1 MIATASS
8 LPSSALIVDPSP
20 DDRAFFADTLI
31 GSGFHVVVAETFHE
45 ARELLVHHH
54 PNIIVTEL
62 RLGEYNGLHLLMR
75 AKARHQD
82 LAAIVTSTWLDPV
95 LQAETERMRGTF
107 LPKPIAREDALA
119 AVLRTCFRD
128 SAEDAPIRPPF
139 ERRQTIRR
147 VALLPVD
154 GESERRRLAERRR
167 HYALSPDSALVIG

>member
-8 LPSSALIVDPSP
+8 LPLSALIVDPRP
-20 DDRAFFADTLI
+20 DDKAFFAETLI
-31 GSGFHVVVAETFHE
+31 GAGFHVLVAETFHE
-45 ARELLVHHH
+45 ARELLEHHS

-75 AKARHQD
+75 GKAQRQD
-82 LAAIVTSTWLDPV
+82 LAAIVTSTWVDPV

-107 LPKPIAREDALA
+107 LPKPITREDALA

-128 SAEDAPIRPPF
+128 SADADPVRSPF

-147 VALLPVD
+147 VASMPVD
-154 GESERRRLAERRR
+154 GESERRRLVERRR
-167 HYALSPDSALVIG
+167 NYALNPESALVIG